1 MDGDTS
7 LRLDRIREIVSKYVR
22 PVAVL
27 LFGSQATGSA
37 EPDSDFDILVV
48 VPDGP
53 SRDELLTLSSRCRQE
68 LAIHRIDA
76 DILIRTESMVEDFRD
91 KPGSL
96 IRSALVE
103 GVEI

>member
-1 MDGDTS
+1 MDVDTS

-22 PVAVL
+22 PVEVR
-27 LFGSQATGSA
+27 LFGSRATGSA
-37 EPDSDFDILVV
+37 DPDSDFDLLVV

-53 SRDELLTLSSRCRQE
+53 SRDELLTLSSRCRRE
-68 LAIHRIDA
+68 LASHGIDA

>member
-1 MDGDTS
+1 MDVETS
-7 LRLDRIREIVSKYVR
+7 LQLDRIRETLSKYVHPLEVR
-22 PVAVL
+22 
-27 LFGSQATGSA
+27 LFGSRATGLA
-37 EPDSDFDILVV
+37 ETHSDFDLLVV

-53 SRDELLTLSSRCRQE
+53 SKDELLTLASQCRRE
-68 LAIHRIDA
+68 LARHGIDA
-76 DILIRTESMVEDFRD
+76 DVLIRTQSMVEEFRD

>member
-1 MDGDTS
+1 MDVDTS
-7 LRLDRIREIVSKYVR
+7 LRLARIRETLSKYVPPLEVR
-22 PVAVL
+22 
-27 LFGSQATGSA
+27 LFGSRVTGSA

-48 VPDGP
+48 VTDGP
-53 SRDELLTLSSRCRQE
+53 SRDELLTVSSRCRRE
-68 LAIHRIDA
+68 LASHGIDA